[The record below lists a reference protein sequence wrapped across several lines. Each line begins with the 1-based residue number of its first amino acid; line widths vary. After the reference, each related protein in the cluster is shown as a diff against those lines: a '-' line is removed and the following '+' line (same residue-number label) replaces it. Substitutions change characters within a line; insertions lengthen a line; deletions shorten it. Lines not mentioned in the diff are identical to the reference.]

1 MNDKVSLEE
10 YLELLNKYEELR
22 GNLIHRNN
30 EYYVLK
36 DDHNQLQSN
45 WNSLREWLKE
55 YSHDLEFRCYMDMVL
70 DKMNE
75 LEGVENES
83 NRYTKR

>member
-45 WNSLREWLKE
+45 WNSLREWLEEE
-55 YSHDLEFRCYMDMVL
+55 YKKYDIGTKTYGQAQVEETL

-75 LEGVENES
+75 LEGKDKE
-83 NRYTKR
+83 

>member
-45 WNSLREWLKE
+45 WNSLREWLKNSTCKDAFMYDFIAIKVSE
-55 YSHDLEFRCYMDMVL
+55 IL

-75 LEGVENES
+75 LEGKE
-83 NRYTKR
+83 K